1 MKKEMFHVIRQT
13 LRSAYL
19 SMMGTFAKPTVGIH
33 IISGHRIEDEL
44 EPDTFRK
51 LLSNLSKYVKFIR
64 IEEAVTMIVNKV
76 EPKEPLVAFAY
87 DDGFMEC
94 YDVFARLLE

>member
-19 SMMGTFAKPTVGIH
+19 SMMGTFAKPAVGIH

-44 EPDTFRK
+44 EPETF
-51 LLSNLSKYVKFIR
+51 LSSF
-64 IEEAVTMIVNKV
+64 
-76 EPKEPLVAFAY
+76 
-87 DDGFMEC
+87 
-94 YDVFARLLE
+94 RLF

>member
-1 MKKEMFHVIRQT
+1 MFHVIRQT

-19 SMMGTFAKPTVGIH
+19 SMMGTFAKPAVGIH

-44 EPDTFRK
+44 EPETFKK

-64 IEEAVTMIVNKV
+64 IGKFSIEVQKFE
-76 EPKEPLVAFAY
+76 
-87 DDGFMEC
+87 GFQ
-94 YDVFARLLE
+94 AL

>member
-1 MKKEMFHVIRQT
+1 MFHVIRQT

-19 SMMGTFAKPTVGIH
+19 SMMGTFAKPAVGIH

-44 EPDTFRK
+44 EPETFKK

-64 IEEAVTMIVNKV
+64 IEEAITMIVNKV
-76 EPKEPLVAFAY
+76 EQRNLWLPLPMMMGLWSV
-87 DDGFMEC
+87 MMSS
-94 YDVFARLLE
+94 RLY